1 MGSALA
7 ARQMAESRLSSVE
20 AVVQQLEAG
29 PTVDKSHQKPYNDG
43 KQYIYI
49 YISFRSLDH
58 CSNQG

>member
-29 PTVDKSHQKPYNDG
+29 PTKNRIMMET
-43 KQYIYI
+43 IYI
-49 YISFRSLDH
+49 IFRSLDH